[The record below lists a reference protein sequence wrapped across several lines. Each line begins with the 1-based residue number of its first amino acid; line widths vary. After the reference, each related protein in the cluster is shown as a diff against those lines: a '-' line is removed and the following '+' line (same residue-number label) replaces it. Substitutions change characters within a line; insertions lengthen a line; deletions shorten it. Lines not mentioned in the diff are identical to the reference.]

1 MRERPCSVETYG
13 TGNFIFEEERYVLCA
28 RIFNCCIRFPL
39 LIAHTGPLFILEEA
53 TKKYKTQWAQK
64 RKQGNDGTPNTP
76 GRKAKGRYG
85 DGGGGERDR
94 DGGGDEGNASDD
106 DEVVWNNAE
115 HGDDYGANE
124 EEQEG
129 KEESRKKRRRASG
142 KKQAQNS
149 SKGRKKSSG
158 GKK

>member
-106 DEVVWNNAE
+106 EVVWNNSE